1 MKVTTLVLCSLL
13 ALPALASSGGNNN
26 GSIYTQGGYSSSS
39 ASAGA
44 AALSSS
50 SVQTTQLQ
58 AVQVSQGGA
67 SVSASV
73 GGASVSASV
82 HQDYGDPA
90 PAVAAPAVM
99 TSSPCFVGYSGGF
112 SVAGFGASGGG
123 GVEDK
128 KCTLRETSRV
138 LHAQGEREAS
148 VRVMCMD
155 GVAAL
160 ALGPKKCAGM
170 PVLYP
175 ADLPKC
181 HADAVVAKRLDI
193 AVCE

>member
-58 AVQVSQGGA
+58 AVQVSQ
-67 SVSASV
+67 